1 MRFLAGFG
9 FQVALATVLLV
20 IPALAQEMKD
30 IALPAPQTEG
40 GRPLMQVL
48 KDRQSVRAFSDQKLS
63 PQMLADLLW
72 AAAGISRPESGKRT
86 APSARNWQEVEV
98 YVVMEEGAYRYDAQ
112 ANALKAIVPGDL
124 RGATGMQ
131 DFVAV
136 APVNL
141 VFVADLAKLKD
152 ATAEDQALYAG
163 ADTGFISENVYLF
176 CASAGLGTVV
186 RGSVDRKSLAEAL
199 KLPEDKKIMLAQTVG
214 FPKTEARP

>member
-1 MRFLAGFG
+1 MRIPETLGIMIAIAL
-9 FQVALATVLLV
+9 VAA
-20 IPALAQEMKD
+20 PAVAQELKD

-48 KDRQSVRAFSDQKLS
+48 KERQSSRAFSDQKLS

-98 YVVMEEGAYRYDAQ
+98 YVVLEQGAFLYDAQ
-112 ANALKAIVPGDL
+112 GNALRAIVPGDL
-124 RGATGMQ
+124 RRATGMQ

-141 VFVADLAKLKD
+141 VFVADMTKMKD
-152 ATAEDQALYAG
+152 AAPDDQAIYAA

-176 CASAGLGTVV
+176 CASAGLATVV
-186 RGSVDRKSLAEAL
+186 RGSVDRQGLAAAL
-199 KLPEDKKIMLAQTVG
+199 QLPEHKRIMLAQTVG
-214 FPKTEARP
+214 FPRSAQQP